1 MRTVY
6 DLYMSRKRQINIDKG
21 QAQIASDRT
30 KKAFDFFLFFFFY
43 QSLIIK
49 RIEIDRRSSLGVDLR
64 IRLLSVVVQDQILF
78 LPRIT
83 ESSINNLH
91 YSLARNVEL
100 IQRWQTNTLVSLY
113 ILCPCIC
120 LRGATTS
127 YFSTTKWKIDDGS
140 TIDSRGFL
148 WPPWEEI

>member
-30 KKAFDFFLFFFFY
+30 KKAFDFFLFFFFL
-43 QSLIIK
+43 S
-49 RIEIDRRSSLGVDLR
+49 GVDLR
-64 IRLLSVVVQDQILF
+64 IRLLPVVVQDQILF

-148 WPPWEEI
+148 DRRGKRFNKSTNRRIFDRYV